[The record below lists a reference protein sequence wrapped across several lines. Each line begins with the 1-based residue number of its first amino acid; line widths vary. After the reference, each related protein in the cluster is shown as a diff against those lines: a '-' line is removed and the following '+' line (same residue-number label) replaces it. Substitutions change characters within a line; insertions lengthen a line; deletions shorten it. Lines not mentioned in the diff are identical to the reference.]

1 MHSSIDFDL
10 LELEVK
16 KSVLQLIADNN
27 SLVHKKDF
35 LLAPIDTLERFGR
48 GAFVMRYGQH
58 GTLQLEVVKS
68 GWDIEDVDT

>member
-27 SLVHKKDF
+27 SLVSNTPYGVHKKDF

-48 GAFVMRYGQH
+48 GAFVMRYGS
-58 GTLQLEVVKS
+58 T
-68 GWDIEDVDT
+68 